1 MLTETLFASSV
12 ACHAFISMTSA
23 YHFAAAC
30 WFLLRT
36 CSDWKVYAIDGEVV
50 KVYKDGYF
58 VLAVLLQ
65 CVGMNATDLSFLPLV
80 VVMVCGYQ
88 VHAIMVVLLV
98 TMWCMY
104 VQWTTVTFL
113 LSCYLLAHTGGCY
126 PKLTFSAC
134 AGIHFLLAAMHP
146 LEADWLEIGV
156 GILHTESLVQ
166 AFHGLD
172 LRFLS
177 HIGALCGATDKVEK
191 SVWCYAP
198 ALVSLTYFWNA
209 KWHVYRYLPI
219 GYTAAWF
226 ALVTTIAI
234 GVKHNVLKSV
244 M

>member
-191 SVWCYAP
+191 SIWCYAP
-198 ALVSLTYFWNA
+198 ALMSLTYFWNA
-209 KWHVYRYLPI
+209 KWHVYRYMPI

-226 ALVTTIAI
+226 ALVTVIAI